1 MPDWKKSMQ
10 QTFEYYIVDPG
21 TWKDKNQIT
30 TVRSATIER
39 DEDAETKG
47 SASFNINERL
57 GECYIRAYLV
67 TIQNGIKERHPL
79 GTFLVQTPSSAFDGR
94 VRTINMDSYTPLLE
108 LKENPPPIGYFIKK
122 QKRKRC
128 LWNSSC
134 SKWGK
139 VCANGWFRFTHPLRC
154 HGQCDKW

>member
-67 TIQNGIKERHPL
+67 TIQNGFK
-79 GTFLVQTPSSAFDGR
+79 D
-94 VRTINMDSYTPLLE
+94 
-108 LKENPPPIGYFIKK
+108 
-122 QKRKRC
+122 KR
-128 LWNSSC
+128 LM
-134 SKWGK
+134 
-139 VCANGWFRFTHPLRC
+139 VV
-154 HGQCDKW
+154 